1 MQRKAARNSLNLLK
15 SRNGKGG
22 RGLYSSFLNS
32 FKKNQNKE
40 TNRNYLEY
48 NQKDIQMGKES
59 KSLLNNEIN
68 LWKFQLERIGILD
81 ENSDDFS
88 CTFILLFCVLSFYW
102 IWCKLFLFHS
112 ICLRNWK
119 K

>member
-1 MQRKAARNSLNLLK
+1 MLINDMQRKAARNSLNLLK
-15 SRNGKGG
+15 LRNGKGG

-68 LWKFQLERIGILD
+68 L
-81 ENSDDFS
+81 
-88 CTFILLFCVLSFYW
+88 
-102 IWCKLFLFHS
+102 
-112 ICLRNWK
+112 
-119 K
+119 